1 VSDTAAALL
10 IVGAMVAAF
19 AAAMRI
25 FRLSDALAIL
35 VAAAVG
41 ILLAGFGPLEGLR
54 HLVDGSFTFLPI
66 VLIIFAAQLFINV
79 QKATGALNAMVRH
92 LVIGFHAR
100 PRVLLVLLMFL
111 VILPGALTGPGAA
124 GQFAFGS
131 LVSSLLVLMG
141 IPRVKVASF
150 IAMGGTIGI
159 FAPPV
164 NIPAMIIAAGVNMPY
179 IGFFW
184 PLLILTVP
192 LAVFSALYLGRGHIR
207 GPLDRDAALA
217 TLPEVPAHLG
227 TVRVYLPLAVVVSLM
242 LLMRAFPHRIPPLGI
257 PLMFLAGAAVAWA
270 TGGAR
275 LPILKLSRATFVE
288 TLEVNGILITVGA
301 LVQVM
306 AASGVRGLF
315 VISSISAP
323 TLILYLAI
331 FVVCV
336 FLGGVLGPFAVASVF
351 GIPFMLALLGR
362 DPIMATVALSLLAC
376 VSSVTPPTAILGK
389 SAMVLA
395 DCRDSYGRFLRVS
408 AVPTLAI
415 ATVGIVV
422 VIYANA
428 LGFLRF

>member
-1 VSDTAAALL
+1 MTDTTAALL
-10 IVGAMVAAF
+10 LVAAMVAAF
-19 AAAMRI
+19 GVATRVA
-25 FRLSDALAIL
+25 RLSDALAIL
-35 VAAAVG
+35 VAAAAG
-41 ILLAGFGPLEGLR
+41 IWLAGFGAVDGLR

-79 QKATGALNAMVRH
+79 QKASGALAATVRH
-92 LVIGFHAR
+92 LVAGFHAW
-100 PRVLLVLLMFL
+100 PRVLLVLLMFV

-141 IPRVKVASF
+141 IPRVKVAAF

-164 NIPAMIIAAGVNMPY
+164 NIPAMIIAAGINMPY

-184 PLLILTVP
+184 PLLIITVP
-192 LAVFSALYLGRGHIR
+192 LAVFSALYLGLGHIK
-207 GPLDRDAALA
+207 GPLDRDKALA
-217 TLPEVPAHLG
+217 TLPPAAAHLG
-227 TVRVYLPLAVVVSLM
+227 PIRVYLPIVVVIALM
-242 LLMRAFPHRIPPLGI
+242 LLMRAMPHRIPPLGI
-257 PLMFLAGAAVAWA
+257 PLMFLIGAVIAYLV
-270 TGGAR
+270 GGTRMNLAR
-275 LPILKLSRATFVE
+275 LARETFVE
-288 TLEVNGILITVGA
+288 TLEVNAILITVGS

-306 AASGVRGLF
+306 AANGVRGLF
-315 VISSISAP
+315 VITSISAP
-323 TLILYLAI
+323 TVVLYAAI

-362 DPIMATVALSLLAC
+362 DPIIATVALSLLAC

-389 SAMVLA
+389 SAMILA
-395 DCRDSYGRFLRVS
+395 DCRDQYGLFLRVAAIPTALL
-408 AVPTLAI
+408 AV
-415 ATVGIVV
+415 VGILV

-428 LGFLRF
+428 LSILRF